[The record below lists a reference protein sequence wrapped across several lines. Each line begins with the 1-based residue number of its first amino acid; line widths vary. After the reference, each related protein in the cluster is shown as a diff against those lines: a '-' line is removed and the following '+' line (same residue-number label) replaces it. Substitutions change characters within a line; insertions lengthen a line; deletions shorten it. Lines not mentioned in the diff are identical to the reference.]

1 MEKVIKDN
9 TIFFYDDKGEKLMHI
24 DYSSD
29 ECIWYFY
36 SDKVIKVTEN
46 MELYNLLDDLFQ
58 ENYKFQGYPLID
70 YKDDK
75 KLCWYSDC
83 YYDPDNLWQVAS
95 VSCLNIEREE
105 NYFKI
110 WCSKKLDEMIE
121 RKDKTYGICFSP
133 LGNGKYNRNTK
144 TGLTFQDDFV
154 IKIYQKLLNKDKT
167 LNLNKK

>member
-9 TIFFYDDKGEKLMHI
+9 TIIFYDDNGEKLMHI

-36 SDKVIKVTEN
+36 SDKEIIVTEN
-46 MELYNLLDDLFQ
+46 MELYNLLNDLFQ
-58 ENYKFQGYPLID
+58 ENYSFQSSPLND
-70 YKDDK
+70 YKDDT

-95 VSCLNIEREE
+95 VSCLNIEKKED
-105 NYFKI
+105 YFKI
-110 WCSKKLDEMIE
+110 WCYKKLDEMID

-133 LGNGKYNRNTK
+133 LGNGKYSRNIN
-144 TGLTFQDDFV
+144 TGLTFQDDFI
-154 IKIYQKLLNKDKT
+154 IKIYQKLLCKGKRLTKN
-167 LNLNKK
+167 